1 MSLAGAR
8 HKLTQMDQISVR
20 RSATVNLGLPCF
32 ADAAG
37 RTVTTPPAVPATGTT
52 R

>member
-8 HKLTQMDQISVR
+8 HKLTQMDQISAR
-20 RSATVNLGLPCF
+20 RSATVNLGLPGF
-32 ADAAG
+32 ADTAG
-37 RTVTTPPAVPATGTT
+37 RTATTSPAVPATGTI